1 MTSGKVAA
9 SVAAG
14 AALRVGLF
22 VTGLDAFTQD
32 RLEYV
37 TPLNSYQRL
46 QEGHFLYKACN
57 APYAGDSFHQPPLVL
72 ALYNLLESFTAF
84 NTSLRVCW
92 IGCTIAVDVLIALG
106 FASLCR
112 AFLSSQQEQ
121 QCERSKIWLNHPPVS
136 PLLTPENLPAT
147 TAAMFLFNPY
157 SVIGSLALS
166 TTLFT
171 SASIV
176 WSLSFAMQGFLVPA
190 ILLLSIATYLSV
202 YPVVLSVPV
211 LLLVHHA
218 RSSMSRPSISTSMYL
233 PLPRVA
239 FSLVLFASCLGG
251 LTGLSYVF
259 MGRSWSFV
267 ESTYVWLHRY
277 PDLTPNIGIFW
288 YFFMELFDRFQPYFL
303 FLLHVHPYV
312 YIAPL
317 YIRLR
322 SRPLVYATILLAL
335 VSLFQPYP
343 AMGDIGFVMT
353 FFIIHPSSI
362 IGMNNK
368 FVLATGLVV
377 ASVLMPVMGFLWL
390 YPGSGNA
397 NFFYNQTIVF
407 QFFYLRVV
415 GQFLAATMRRD
426 KQLDEYVKL
435 H

>member
-1 MTSGKVAA
+1 MPHTLMISKFAIMTSGKVAA
-9 SVAAG
+9 TVAAG

-112 AFLSSQQEQ
+112 
-121 QCERSKIWLNHPPVS
+121 
-136 PLLTPENLPAT
+136 
-147 TAAMFLFNPY
+147 
-157 SVIGSLALS
+157 
-166 TTLFT
+166 
-171 SASIV
+171 
-176 WSLSFAMQGFLVPA
+176 FLVPA

-322 SRPLVYATILLAL
+322 YDNGPL
-335 VSLFQPYP
+335 
-343 AMGDIGFVMT
+343 
-353 FFIIHPSSI
+353 FIAHPLDHRVARDRWC
-362 IGMNNK
+362 MNNK